1 MYWFWKNID
10 EKIIKNND
18 KYNIVLAD
26 EEKRTII
33 FMDRKHNTPSR
44 LFKAQDSVMFK
55 IKIQLNLE
63 KSSDFFTV
71 EIFLHIVKPSDLFLP
86 ESWEPIPSKLI
97 IL

>member
-1 MYWFWKNID
+1 
-10 EKIIKNND
+10 
-18 KYNIVLAD
+18 
-26 EEKRTII
+26 
-33 FMDRKHNTPSR
+33 MDRKHNTPSR

-86 ESWEPIPSKLI
+86 ES
-97 IL
+97 